1 MDIQSPRTAR
11 SRRSQSTRTAAA
23 VAAALSLVAAGCSA
37 GSLGSSAGS
46 GGSTATTSGGSGGSG
61 ASSGTGSGGTG
72 GGGSAGGTGGAVNA
86 SITFLVDNSPASV
99 QPVQALATAFMAG
112 NPGIKISVTTRPG
125 GTDGDNLV
133 KTRLSTGSMP
143 DVFLYNSGSL
153 FQQISPA
160 RFLQPLPSTLTAKVK
175 PTYYPQV
182 SVNNAIY
189 GVPFGTAFGGGVLY
203 NRPIFA
209 KLKLSVPK
217 TWAEFIA
224 DAQKIKAS
232 GVPPVIQT
240 YGGTDTWTSQ
250 LLVLG
255 DYHNVAA
262 ENPGFAAQYTV
273 NKAKFATTPA
283 ALAGFEH
290 LQQIHTLG
298 LENRDYASATN
309 VQGLKDVA
317 TGAGA
322 MYPMLSAVVAAIQ
335 TNNPTDVDN
344 VGFFAI
350 PGATAATN
358 GLTTW
363 APAGLYVPTSTKGA
377 KLTAVEQFLAFVAT
391 PAGCAIQTKANAPT
405 GPYLVDGCTLPV
417 TVPQITKDVSAY
429 YTDGKQSPA
438 LEFLSPVKG
447 PNLENFTV
455 EVGSGIVSAAK
466 GASLYDQDV
475 TKQAQQLGLKGW

>member
-1 MDIQSPRTAR
+1 MKAR
-11 SRRSQSTRTAAA
+11 SLRPARSQRLRSTLAA
-23 VAAALSLVAAGCSA
+23 VAGMAALSLVAAGCSA
-37 GSLGSSAGS
+37 GSLGSSS
-46 GGSTATTSGGSGGSG
+46 
-61 ASSGTGSGGTG
+61 G
-72 GGGSAGGTGGAVNA
+72 GGGNAVGSSSGAVSA
-86 SITFLVDNSPASV
+86 SISFMVDNSPASV
-99 QPVQALATAFMAG
+99 QPAQALATAFMAK
-112 NPGIKISVTTRPG
+112 NPGVKVTVTTRPG

-160 RFLQPLPSTLTAKVK
+160 RFLQVLPASLTAKVK
-175 PTYYPQV
+175 PTFFPQV
-182 SVNNAIY
+182 SVGSKVY

-217 TWAEFIA
+217 TWDEFINS
-224 DAQKIKAS
+224 AQKIKAA
-232 GVPPVIQT
+232 GIAPVIQT

-262 ENPGFAAQYTV
+262 SVPNFAAQYTA

-283 ALAGFEH
+283 ALAGFQH
-290 LQQIHTLG
+290 LEQIHTLG
-298 LENRDYASATN
+298 LENPDYASATN
-309 VQGLKDVA
+309 VQGLRAVA

-322 MYPMLSAVVAAIQ
+322 MYPMLSSVLGTIQ
-335 TNNPTDVDN
+335 TNNPTDVGN

-350 PGATAATN
+350 PGTNAATN

-363 APAGLYVPTSTKGA
+363 APNALYIPSSTKGA
-377 KLTAVEQFLAFVAT
+377 KLTAAEQFLAYVAT

-405 GPYLVDGCTLPV
+405 GPYLVDGCTLPASV
-417 TVPQITKDVSAY
+417 SQITKDVATY
-429 YTDGKQSPA
+429 FNDGKQSPA

-447 PNLENFTV
+447 PNLEKYTV
-455 EVGSGIVSAAK
+455 EVGSGIVSATK
-466 GASLYDQDV
+466 GAALYDQDV

>member
-1 MDIQSPRTAR
+1 MDTHFPRTAR
-11 SRRSQSTRTAAA
+11 SRLSRSTRTAAA
-23 VAAALSLVAAGCSA
+23 ATAALSLAAAGCSA
-37 GSLGSSAGS
+37 GSLGSSGGSGGS
-46 GGSTATTSGGSGGSG
+46 GGSTATTSGGSGGS
-61 ASSGTGSGGTG
+61 ASGGTSG
-72 GGGSAGGTGGAVNA
+72 GSSGGSSGGGSGGAVNA

-99 QPVQALATAFMAG
+99 QPAQALATAFMAG

-290 LQQIHTLG
+290 LQQIHALG

-322 MYPMLSAVVAAIQ
+322 MYPMLSAVVGAIE

-350 PGATAATN
+350 P
-358 GLTTW
+358 
-363 APAGLYVPTSTKGA
+363 APP
-377 KLTAVEQFLAFVAT
+377 
-391 PAGCAIQTKANAPT
+391 PPPT
-405 GPYLVDGCTLPV
+405 G
-417 TVPQITKDVSAY
+417 
-429 YTDGKQSPA
+429 
-438 LEFLSPVKG
+438 
-447 PNLENFTV
+447 
-455 EVGSGIVSAAK
+455 
-466 GASLYDQDV
+466 
-475 TKQAQQLGLKGW
+475 

>member
-1 MDIQSPRTAR
+1 MNIGCVRPTAK
-11 SRRSQSTRTAAA
+11 RRAPSILAA
-23 VAAALSLVAAGCSA
+23 VAGAAALSVVAAACSA
-37 GSLGSSAGS
+37 GSLGSSSGS
-46 GGSTATTSGGSGGSG
+46 GGGSSAGT
-61 ASSGTGSGGTG
+61 SSGT
-72 GGGSAGGTGGAVNA
+72 SAAAGATKA

-99 QPVQALATAFMAG
+99 QPAQALATAFMAK
-112 NPGIKISVTTRPG
+112 NPGIKVSITTRPG
-125 GTDGDNLV
+125 GTDGDNLI
-133 KTRLSTGSMP
+133 KTRLATGSMP

-160 RFLQPLPSTLTAKVK
+160 RFLQPLPSNITAKVK

-182 SVNNAIY
+182 SVGGKVY

-209 KLKLSVPK
+209 KLKLSVPT
-217 TWAEFIA
+217 TWAQFIA

-262 ENPGFAAQYTV
+262 TDPSFAAKYTA

-283 ALAGFEH
+283 ALEGFQH
-290 LQQIHTLG
+290 LQQIHDLG
-298 LENRDYASATN
+298 LENQDYASATN

-322 MYPMLSAVVAAIQ
+322 MYPMLSAVVGTIQ
-335 TNNPTDVDN
+335 QNNPSDVNN

-350 PGATAATN
+350 PGPSAATD

-363 APAGLYVPTSTKGA
+363 APAGLYIPASTKGA
-377 KLTAVEQFLAFVAT
+377 NLTAVEQFLAFVAT
-391 PAGCAIQTKANAPT
+391 PAACAIQTKANPPT
-405 GPYLVDGCTLPV
+405 GPYLVDGCTLPASV
-417 TVPQITKDVSAY
+417 AQVTKDVSAY
-429 YTDGKQSPA
+429 YDANKQSPA

-455 EVGSGIVSAAK
+455 EVGSGIVSATK
-466 GASLYDQDV
+466 GAALYDQDV

>member
-1 MDIQSPRTAR
+1 MTTRFLRTAQRRR
-11 SRRSQSTRTAAA
+11 SRLALAPAAA
-23 VAAALSLVAAGCSA
+23 MAALSLVAAGCSA
-37 GSLGSSAGS
+37 GSLGSSSAGGGAAS
-46 GGSTATTSGGSGGSG
+46 GGSSG
-61 ASSGTGSGGTG
+61 AAS
-72 GGGSAGGTGGAVNA
+72 A
-86 SITFLVDNSPASV
+86 SISFMVDNSPGSV
-99 QPVQALATAFMAG
+99 QSAQALATAFMAK
-112 NPGIKISVTTRPG
+112 NPGTKVTVTTRPG
-125 GTDGDNLV
+125 GTDGDNLI
-133 KTRLSTGSMP
+133 KTRLATGSMP

-160 RFLQPLPSTLTAKVK
+160 RFLQVLPANVTAKVK

-182 SVNNAIY
+182 SVDSKIY

-209 KLKLSVPK
+209 KLKLSVPT
-217 TWAEFIA
+217 TWDEFIT
-224 DAQKIKAS
+224 DAQKIKAA
-232 GVPPVIQT
+232 GIAPVVQT

-262 ENPGFAAQYTV
+262 TDPGFAAQYTG

-283 ALAGFEH
+283 ALAGFQH
-290 LQQIHTLG
+290 LEQIHTLG

-317 TGAGA
+317 TGTGA
-322 MYPMLSAVVAAIQ
+322 MYPMLSAVVGTIQ
-335 TNNPTDVDN
+335 TNNPTDLDN

-350 PGATAATN
+350 PGTNAATN

-363 APAGLYVPTSTKGA
+363 APNALYVPTSTKGA
-377 KLTAVEQFLAFVAT
+377 KLAAVEQFLAYVTT
-391 PAGCAIQTKANAPT
+391 PAGCAVQTKANAPT
-405 GPYLVDGCTLPV
+405 GPYLVNGCTLPSSV
-417 TVPQITKDVSAY
+417 SQITKDVSAY
-429 YTDGKQSPA
+429 YDKGKQSPA
-438 LEFLSPVKG
+438 LEFVSPVKG

-455 EVGSGIVSAAK
+455 QVGSGIVPATK

-475 TKQAQQLGLKGW
+475 TKQAQQLGLTGW

>member
-1 MDIQSPRTAR
+1 MDTQSPRTAR
-11 SRRSQSTRTAAA
+11 SRLARSTRTAAA
-23 VAAALSLVAAGCSA
+23 ATAALSLAAAGCSA
-37 GSLGSSAGS
+37 GSLGSSAGN
-46 GGSTATTSGGSGGSG
+46 GGSTATISGSTSGSSGSAGGGSGGSG
-61 ASSGTGSGGTG
+61 GGAS
-72 GGGSAGGTGGAVNA
+72 GGAVNA
-86 SITFLVDNSPASV
+86 SITFLVDNSPGSV
-99 QPVQALATAFMAG
+99 QPAQALATAFTAA
-112 NPGIKISVTTRPG
+112 NPGIKVSVTTRPG

-133 KTRLSTGSMP
+133 KTRLSTGSMS

-182 SVNNAIY
+182 SVANAIY

-255 DYHNVAA
+255 DYHNVVA

-317 TGAGA
+317 TGVGA
-322 MYPMLSAVVAAIQ
+322 MYPMLSAVVGAIQ

-358 GLTTW
+358 GLTTR
-363 APAGLYVPTSTKGA
+363 APAGLYVPTSTKGP
-377 KLTAVEQFLAFVAT
+377 KLTAVEQFLAFIAT

-405 GPYLVDGCTLPV
+405 GPYLVDGCTLPA